1 MKFIIR
7 YKGGKGSGNFGHAGR
22 EGHLG
27 GSAPSGGS
35 DSGWNLDKTSL
46 VVNSASENMTKMGHT
61 PSVSETNT
69 HVIISSNLA
78 GSSSKM
84 KMEYRIS
91 KNPKSLPLRGNDGR
105 TILYNKEGKVVGDWE
120 GIRPIRWMAAR
131 KVAKGEATLKWD
143 PEERYGEYKYMFTE
157 NKR

>member
-7 YKGGKGSGNFGHAGR
+7 MKGGEGSGNMGHAGR
-22 EGHLG
+22 PGHLG
-27 GSAPSGGS
+27 GSAPSGSMSDGWNIDKKSSVVSSAS
-35 DSGWNLDKTSL
+35 DS
-46 VVNSASENMTKMGHT
+46 MTRMGHT
-61 PSVSETNT
+61 PSISETRT
-69 HVIISSNLA
+69 HVIVSSTLA
-78 GSSSKM
+78 GSGSKM
-84 KMEYRIS
+84 RMEYRIN
-91 KNPKSLPLRGNDGR
+91 KTPKSLPLRGNDGR

-143 PEERYGEYKYMFTE
+143 PEERYGEYKYTFTE